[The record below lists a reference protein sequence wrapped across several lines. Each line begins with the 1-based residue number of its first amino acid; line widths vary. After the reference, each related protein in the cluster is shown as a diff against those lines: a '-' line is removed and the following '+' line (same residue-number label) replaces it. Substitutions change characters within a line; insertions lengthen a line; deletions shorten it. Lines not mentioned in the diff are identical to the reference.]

1 MMQGGTPIGNIF
13 QRLGLITGS
22 PVERFFHPTGCGIK
36 KWEQTMTNGD
46 ERDTQLHSHN
56 MP

>member
-1 MMQGGTPIGNIF
+1 MMQGGTPIGTIF